1 MSIGSESEVS
11 DERGSQGQHATPIE
25 MSDRIV
31 LRADVF
37 RPVGESA
44 IESAGG
50 TLTLREPDR
59 RAQIE
64 SMLEDRERAEV
75 CHFTASH
82 CQTRALKLKPWEIA
96 PCDLLPSDNPGD
108 HGVAAAR
115 ELRDRLLDAALSRFE
130 PDPMG
135 ALERHAK
142 QG

>member
-1 MSIGSESEVS
+1 MTRRRRTEYHYDEV
-11 DERGSQGQHATPIE
+11 DTEALERSLA
-25 MSDRIV
+25 
-31 LRADVF
+31 
-37 RPVGESA
+37 
-44 IESAGG
+44 
-50 TLTLREPDR
+50 LTLREPDR

-82 CQTRALKLKPWEIA
+82 CQTKALKLKLWEIA
-96 PCDLLPSDNPGD
+96 PCALLPSDDPGD